1 MRIRWA
7 VPRGKE
13 AKSRH
18 GKGRGKT
25 VYVLSSQ
32 GNIIRFG
39 IDYVRGFIFGIEKG
53 GGGYFKKGKKDGRRI
68 EEEMRSCLGR
78 Q

>member
-39 IDYVRGFIFGIEKG
+39 IDYVRGFIFGIENG
-53 GGGYFKKGKKDGRRI
+53 GGDISKRERRM
-68 EEEMRSCLGR
+68 EGAL
-78 Q
+78 